1 MAVLAQHRQGEKPKE
16 IDSIGKKTQLI
27 TYLASGQK
35 MTVTLRRTATCSH
48 RTRSH
53 IEQFKMRCWFKL
65 FCSAPS

>member
-35 MTVTLRRTATCSH
+35 MTVTLRKTETCSH

-53 IEQFKMRCWFKL
+53 IDQ
-65 FCSAPS
+65 